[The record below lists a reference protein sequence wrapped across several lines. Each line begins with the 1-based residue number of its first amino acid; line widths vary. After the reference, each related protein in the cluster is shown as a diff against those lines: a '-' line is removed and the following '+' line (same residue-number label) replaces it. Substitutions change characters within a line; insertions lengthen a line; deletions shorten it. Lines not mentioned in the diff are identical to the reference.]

1 MSATMD
7 VVRDGPVA
15 VLEFSNPPL
24 NLLTMR
30 LRAAL
35 REAAETIS
43 ADTSVRAV
51 VLRSVG
57 ERSFSA
63 GSDIREFP
71 ADAAAGARRAV
82 QEHACY
88 DAIAA
93 MPQPVVAAV
102 QGHVLGGGLELAMCC
117 DIRVAEAT
125 ARLGLPEVRLGVFP
139 SGGGTQRLSRLVPA
153 SVAKRLMFL
162 GEVLDAD
169 EARTLGLVDQVV
181 PHGGAGEA
189 ALGLARRIAEQPRL
203 AVQAVKRA
211 VDHGTEFGSRAG
223 QAMEV
228 QLISELFASHDARE
242 GVQAFLESRPA
253 DFHHL

>member
-1 MSATMD
+1 MNPTVD

-15 VLEFSNPPL
+15 VLELSNPPL

-35 REAAETIS
+35 REAAEALS

-71 ADAAAGARRAV
+71 ADASAGARRAV

-102 QGHVLGGGLELAMCC
+102 QGHVLGGGLELAMAC
-117 DIRVAEAT
+117 DIRVAEVT
-125 ARLGLPEVRLGVFP
+125 TRLGLPEVRLGVFP
-139 SGGGTQRLSRLVPA
+139 SGGGTQRLAGLVPA

-162 GEVLDAD
+162 GEVLDAE
-169 EARTLGLVDQVV
+169 EARRLGLVDDVV
-181 PHGGAGEA
+181 PSGGAGEA
-189 ALGLARRIAEQPRL
+189 ALDLARRIAEQPRL
-203 AVQAVKRA
+203 AVQAIKRA
-211 VDHGTEFGSRAG
+211 VDHGTEFGARAG

-228 QLISELFASHDARE
+228 QLIAELFTSHDARE
-242 GVQAFLESRPA
+242 GVRAFLESRPA
-253 DFHHL
+253 DFHHS